1 MATKTRK
8 KKTWIEKRDTAKPS
22 QVKVSENGFADIK
35 PGQMMLLPS
44 AVQIDE
50 FIRAMPRGRT
60 IELKDLRLALAAEK
74 GAEMSC
80 PVVTGI
86 HLRVVAEAAYEELK
100 QGKPLSAITPIWR
113 AIGPKTKTLKKLSY
127 DYGFILEQR
136 EHEGV
141 LD

>member
-1 MATKTRK
+1 MASKTRT

-22 QVKVSENGFADIK
+22 EVKVSENGFADIK

-44 AVQIDE
+44 AVQIDD
-50 FIRAMPRGRT
+50 FIRAMPSGKT
-60 IELKDLRLALAAEK
+60 IELKDLRLALASDR

-86 HLRVVAEAAYEELK
+86 HLRVVAEAAHEELE
-100 QGKPLSAITPIWR
+100 QGKSLSEITPIWR
-113 AIGPKTKTLKKLSY
+113 AIGPKTKTLKKLTY

-136 EHEGV
+136 EREGIV
-141 LD
+141 D